1 METGRCR
8 DARGDFDVPKKI
20 CLQFIFNR
28 RSVDHEV
35 EMRIVECTMEAS
47 QRNDEDPS
55 EFPQFLIGRL
65 AERRVMRERSY
76 PSFEWEP

>member
-1 METGRCR
+1 
-8 DARGDFDVPKKI
+8 
-20 CLQFIFNR
+20 
-28 RSVDHEV
+28 
-35 EMRIVECTMEAS
+35 MRIVECTMEAS